1 MKRSIVAVC
10 LAAGLAA
17 CGGGGGSSG
26 LLPAAGSGSGSSG
39 NVPLPEPPEVAA
51 VHGVATVA
59 LTAQIDPATA
69 MPTFVYRGERGVV
82 PTIRVR
88 PGDTIVVDVAND
100 LPAGGGMKS
109 DLNLH
114 FHGLTVS
121 PNPPADDVITTLA
134 MPGKSLHYVVPIPK
148 NQEPGLY
155 WYHPHVFPQTDF
167 QVGQA
172 GMSGAIVVAGLER
185 HLPGLAKMKEH
196 VIVVRDVATSVVESM
211 HVRPDEESNENPCGP
226 DPGLQVTVNGAV
238 RPFVEIA
245 RGERQ
250 FFRVVNA
257 TGHKNLKLAVD
268 GGSLDV
274 VAIDG
279 FALDVYP
286 GTSPTQTQPSIVVP
300 PAGRVEF
307 VVTGTGAVSALR
319 TLCYDSGPGG
329 DPDPPSVLTDLRPP
343 ANDGRPAGR
352 GRTAEAARLR
362 VGASLPRGAF
372 SGPLPHVAAQRTV
385 VLDEDDNG
393 MYINGK
399 QFSMNA
405 QPMFTVR
412 IGTVEEWQVVNITEE
427 VHDFHM
433 HQTHFLVQ
441 QINGV
446 TVPHPH
452 WADSAVV
459 PHRIPGK
466 NGSWKP
472 GYLTMLIDFRDPIIR
487 GEFMFHCHILDHE
500 DAGMMA
506 KIRAI

>member
-1 MKRSIVAVC
+1 MRRWLVTTWM
-10 LAAGLAA
+10 AAALTA
-17 CGGGGGSSG
+17 CGGGGGGTSAG
-26 LLPAAGSGSGSSG
+26 LPAAPVTGATGSG
-39 NVPLPEPPEVAA
+39 VPLPEPPEVTA
-51 VHGVATVA
+51 VAGVATVA
-59 LTAQIDPATA
+59 LTARIDPATA
-69 MPTFVYRGERGVV
+69 MPTFVYRGQRGIM

-88 PGDTIVVDVAND
+88 PGDSIVVDVAND
-100 LPAGGGMKS
+100 LPAAGGRAS

-121 PNPPADDVITTLA
+121 PQPPADDVLTTLA
-134 MPGKSLHYVVPIPK
+134 LPGNSLHYVVPIPK
-148 NQEPGLY
+148 SQEPGLY

-172 GMSGAIVVAGLER
+172 GMSGAIVVAGLNR
-185 HLPGLAKMKEH
+185 HLPALAKMKERL
-196 VIVVRDVATSVVESM
+196 IVVRDVASTVADAIR
-211 HVRPDEESNENPCGP
+211 VRPNEEENNNPCGP

-238 RPFVEIA
+238 RPSIA
-245 RGERQ
+245 IGRGERQ

-268 GGSLDV
+268 GESLDL
-274 VAIDG
+274 VAVDG
-279 FALDVYP
+279 FGLDVYP
-286 GTSPTQTQPSIVVP
+286 GTGPTQTVRSIVVP
-300 PAGRVEF
+300 PAGRAEF
-307 VVTGTGAVSALR
+307 VVTGSGAPAAFR

-329 DPDPPSVLTDLRPP
+329 DPDPPSVLADLQP
-343 ANDGRPAGR
+343 AAGQSR
-352 GRTAEAARLR
+352 QTGTRAQTALR
-362 VGASLPRGAF
+362 VGAPLPNNAF
-372 SGPLPHVAAQRTV
+372 SGPLLRIAAHRTV

-399 QFSMNA
+399 RFDMSA
-405 QPMFTVR
+405 PPMFTVR
-412 IGTVEEWQVVNITEE
+412 VGTVEEWQIVNVTQED
-427 VHDFHM
+427 HDFHI

-472 GYLTMLIDFRDPIIR
+472 GYLTMLIDFRDPVIK